1 MLKLRQ
7 SFFILSLFSIP
18 TYAHG
23 GPSPEESF
31 MILVIYLLPYIF
43 GVAIVSKGK
52 RLLFTLVGFIMY
64 SISFGGLLTTGGIN
78 NFRIVMF
85 LLPYILVLIAI
96 VMRLRKN
103 S

>member
-7 SFFILSLFSIP
+7 SFLILSLFSIS

-23 GPSPEESF
+23 GPSQEASF
-31 MILVIYLLPYIF
+31 FILVIYLLPYIS

-52 RLLFTLVGFIMY
+52 RLLFTLVGFIVY